1 MISSRDNIGRRVGES
16 EGNEESQEGRG
27 NGMEEGSD
35 TVGEGVGS
43 SGISLL
49 ENPRRSSR
57 RNCALVRVRRAKRSV
72 G

>member
-1 MISSRDNIGRRVGES
+1 MISSSDNVGRRVGES
-16 EGNEESQEGRG
+16 KGNKESLEGRG

-35 TVGEGVGS
+35 AIGEGVGS
-43 SGISLL
+43 AGISLL

-57 RNCALVRVRRAKRSV
+57 HDCALVRVRRAERSV